1 MKRSLSIAFA
11 LPLALALAACGD
23 DSGYGSKKN
32 PPTGGPLTPTSGAMT
47 ETPPPAQ
54 PPPPPGIP
62 ARPLLPPERLA
73 ELSKTEVA
81 GFKRTSERSSKS
93 SATMTYE
100 GATPNAQGWHAF
112 ATVMLEHCVF
122 CSKMDLAT
130 WRANPN
136 LKRLLSSAHAENPA
150 LVFQVDE
157 IELGGRKGIAIYKES
172 YVETK
177 NASGTS
183 KSTSYGLQVW
193 FNDGTHQVM
202 IDVSPRGKPMASSVE
217 ELRASLTRAEME
229 AAARALFAPFA
240 PVF

>member
-32 PPTGGPLTPTSGAMT
+32 PPTGGPQTPTSGGMT
-47 ETPPPAQ
+47 ETAPTPAVAGKAQ
-54 PPPPPGIP
+54 M
-62 ARPLLPPERLA
+62 APEKLA

-81 GFKRTSERSSKS
+81 GFQRTSERSSKS

-100 GATPNAQGWHAF
+100 GTTPNAQGWHPF
-112 ATVMLEHCVF
+112 ATVMVEHCVF

-136 LKRLLSSAHAENPA
+136 LKKLLSSAHAENPA

-157 IELGGRKGIAIYKES
+157 IDLGGRKGIAIYKES
-172 YVETK
+172 FVETK

-183 KSTSYGLQVW
+183 KSTAYGLQVW

-202 IDVSPRGKPMASSVE
+202 IEISPRGKPMASSVE
-217 ELRASLTRAEME
+217 ELRASMSRAEME
-229 AAARALFAPFA
+229 AAARALFAPLA